1 MITTTITVFLLSLW
15 KIILY
20 WVKGKTP
27 IITKVEETTPIELPI
42 EAKVIVKPSE
52 STKKEEV
59 KVTNTKATE
68 TKPIEVKKQP
78 QVKVEPKIEKIE
90 KKVEVKPETK
100 KSQLVLT
107 RITFTDNSTIGEL
120 TIDGKFICY
129 ILEDKDRKLESG
141 GKKIFGET
149 AIPRGTYEIIINWS
163 NRFQRQMPLLLNVPQ
178 FEGIRIHG
186 GKDISR
192 GYVSEQDTHGCLI
205 PCFKTNKKYQNS
217 KEATRMVT
225 EIIAEKLKKEKVYI
239 TIK

>member
-27 IITKVEETTPIELPI
+27 IITKVEEITPIELPI
-42 EAKVIVKPSE
+42 EAKVVVKPLE
-52 STKKEEV
+52 PTEKEEV
-59 KVTNTKATE
+59 KVTNTKAT
-68 TKPIEVKKQP
+68 EVKKQP

-107 RITFTDNSTIGEL
+107 RTTFTDNSTIGEL

-186 GKDISR
+186 GREVVTNKDTS
-192 GYVSEQDTHGCLI
+192 GCLI
-205 PCFKTNKKYQNS
+205 SCFKTEKGYQNS

-225 EIIAEKLKKEKVYI
+225 ELIAEKLKHNKVFI